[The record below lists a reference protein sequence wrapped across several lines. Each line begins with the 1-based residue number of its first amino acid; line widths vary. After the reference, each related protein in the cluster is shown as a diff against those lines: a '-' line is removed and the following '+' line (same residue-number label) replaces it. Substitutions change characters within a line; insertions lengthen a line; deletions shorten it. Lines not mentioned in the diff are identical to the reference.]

1 MNIRYY
7 REVSRTECVEDNYF
21 WYFPNGYVCV
31 DARYVGIHY
40 NRSFALREL
49 ESFFYKLMY
58 LNDGV
63 SMGMLVDSGIK
74 LLNEAKKYKGVYI
87 SEYDIH
93 YMVDKCFKEEFSNDM
108 MEMIY
113 DNKKIMWKA
122 DLSDLYVMNEKE
134 KQEYES
140 LSGFKKEK
148 YYRNFKSKKKQIE
161 ALNFLNKQRSMN
173 KRDLVIEAIKIIN
186 EEKKGDDFCSITDV
200 VNKTK
205 ISFNVVKKHYEWYI
219 EKTVKVKGYNL
230 MVNKNEINKEEKINE
245 LQSIINQM
253 KLNNEK
259 INKKSVSEK
268 SGSSRTT
275 VTKHW
280 NNLNK

>member
-1 MNIRYY
+1 MNLKYY
-7 REVSRTECVEDNYF
+7 REVSRTKCIEENYF

-49 ESFFYKLMY
+49 ESFFYKLIY

-63 SMGMLVDSGIK
+63 SMGVLVDAGIK
-74 LLNEAKKYKGVYI
+74 LLNEAKTYKGVYI

-122 DLSDLYVMNEKE
+122 DLSDLYVMNE
-134 KQEYES
+134 QELKTYES
-140 LSGFKKEK
+140 LNGFKKEK
-148 YYRNFKSKKKQIE
+148 YYREFKSKKKQIE

-173 KRDLVIEAIKIIN
+173 KRDLVIEAIKVIN
-186 EEKKGDDFCSITDV
+186 EEKKGNDFCSITDV

-230 MVNKNEINKEEKINE
+230 MVNKNEICKEEKINE
-245 LQSIINQM
+245 IQSVINQM

-259 INKKSVSEK
+259 INKNSVSEK
-268 SGSSRTT
+268 SGASRTT

-280 NNLNK
+280 DNLNK